1 MANKKER
8 YSMKGSEKMKTETKE
23 GTMQIIKDDNISI
36 KKLKILIKG
45 LEESI
50 KEDKN
55 NNDSKSLRYHE
66 LALKQSKE
74 QLQEL
79 EENIQE

>member
-1 MANKKER
+1 
-8 YSMKGSEKMKTETKE
+8 MKGSEKMKIETKE
-23 GTMQIIKDDNISI
+23 GTMQFIKDDNISI

-55 NNDSKSLRYHE
+55 NNDSKSLMYHE

>member
-1 MANKKER
+1 
-8 YSMKGSEKMKTETKE
+8 MKIETKE
-23 GTMQIIKDDNISI
+23 GTMQLIKDDNISI

-55 NNDSKSLRYHE
+55 NNDSKSLMYHE

>member
-1 MANKKER
+1 
-8 YSMKGSEKMKTETKE
+8 MKIETKE
-23 GTMQIIKDDNISI
+23 GTMQFIKDDNISI

-55 NNDSKSLRYHE
+55 NNDSKSLMYHE
-66 LALKQSKE
+66 LALKQTKE
-74 QLQEL
+74 HLQEL

>member
-1 MANKKER
+1 MTTT
-8 YSMKGSEKMKTETKE
+8 EKMKIETKE
-23 GTMQIIKDDNISI
+23 GTMQFIKDDNISI

-55 NNDSKSLRYHE
+55 NNDSKSLMYHE

>member
-1 MANKKER
+1 
-8 YSMKGSEKMKTETKE
+8 MKGSEKMKIETKE
-23 GTMQIIKDDNISI
+23 GTMQFIKDDNISI

-55 NNDSKSLRYHE
+55 NNDSRSLMYHE

>member
-1 MANKKER
+1 
-8 YSMKGSEKMKTETKE
+8 MKGSEKMKIETKE
-23 GTMQIIKDDNISI
+23 GTMQFIKDNNISI

-55 NNDSKSLRYHE
+55 NNDSKSLMYHE